1 MSTHTLDARMSRVE
15 GILEQ
20 VDKRLHNIDSRLEG
34 FDARFNWV
42 IGTIVGT
49 WITTI
54 LAILF
59 HR

>member
-1 MSTHTLDARMSRVE
+1 MSTQTLDARMSRVE
-15 GILEQ
+15 GVLEQ
-20 VDKRLHNIDSRLEG
+20 VDKRLDNIDRRLGG

-42 IGTIVGT
+42 IGTVVGT

>member
-1 MSTHTLDARMSRVE
+1 MSTQTLEARMSRVE

-20 VDKRLHNIDSRLEG
+20 VDKRLDNIDRRLEG

>member
-1 MSTHTLDARMSRVE
+1 MSTQALEARMSRVE

-20 VDKRLHNIDSRLEG
+20 VDKRLDNIDRRLEG